1 MERRLVW
8 RDVEADAPEVGDRV
22 GRTDVVVVGEGV
34 GGQLLFLGLRKIVAF
49 RMCQISSKLEQIN
62 KIDKSSRTEI
72 KTKVAGI
79 KSCIIHQTSN
89 LSNSIAINLFKIE
102 YGRKFLCLLNLNS
115 HYKFI
120 PAPFAGGY

>member
-62 KIDKSSRTEI
+62 KIDKTSWTEI
-72 KTKVAGI
+72 KTKVAGF
-79 KSCIIHQTSN
+79 KYCIIS
-89 LSNSIAINLFKIE
+89 
-102 YGRKFLCLLNLNS
+102 
-115 HYKFI
+115 
-120 PAPFAGGY
+120 

>member
-34 GGQLLFLGLRKIVAF
+34 GGQLLFLGLRKIVAL

-62 KIDKSSRTEI
+62 KIDTLIMVYNGHLVTATLGDSRLFEI
-72 KTKVAGI
+72 
-79 KSCIIHQTSN
+79 
-89 LSNSIAINLFKIE
+89 F
-102 YGRKFLCLLNLNS
+102 
-115 HYKFI
+115 
-120 PAPFAGGY
+120 

>member
-34 GGQLLFLGLRKIVAF
+34 GGQLLFLGLRKIVAL

-62 KIDKSSRTEI
+62 KIDKISWTEI
-72 KTKVAGI
+72 KTKVAVI
-79 KSCIIHQTSN
+79 KS
-89 LSNSIAINLFKIE
+89 
-102 YGRKFLCLLNLNS
+102 
-115 HYKFI
+115 
-120 PAPFAGGY
+120 

>member
-34 GGQLLFLGLRKIVAF
+34 GGQLLFLGLRKIVAL

-62 KIDKSSRTEI
+62 KIDKISWTEI
-72 KTKVAGI
+72 KTKVAVMYQI
-79 KSCIIHQTSN
+79 LHNSSN
-89 LSNSIAINLFKIE
+89 F
-102 YGRKFLCLLNLNS
+102 
-115 HYKFI
+115 
-120 PAPFAGGY
+120 

>member
-22 GRTDVVVVGEGV
+22 GRADVVVVGEGV
-34 GGQLLFLGLRKIVAF
+34 GGHLLFLGLRKIVAL

-62 KIDKSSRTEI
+62 RIDKISWTEI
-72 KTKVAGI
+72 KTKVAVI

-89 LSNSIAINLFKIE
+89 LSNSIAINLFKVE
-102 YGRKFLCLLNLNS
+102 SGRKFLCLNLNS